1 MWYHITDMKFQLI
14 TLSGYTFNDDAY
26 SVTLPTRDGEITV
39 LGDHEPLMSALKP
52 GVITIRK
59 NASDSENKLDHY
71 ATYGGV
77 VEVSKEATRV
87 LVDEADD
94 ASEINE
100 QEAKRAQE
108 AAQKML
114 AEAKSQVDIEHAQAI
129 VDRHAVR
136 LQVAELRRRH
146 TRQR

>member
-1 MWYHITDMKFQLI
+1 MKFQLI
-14 TLSGYTFNDDAY
+14 TLNGFAFDDEAY
-26 SVTLPTRDGEITV
+26 AVTLPTRDGEITV
-39 LGDHEPLMSALKP
+39 LGHHEPLMSALKP
-52 GVITIRK
+52 GVISVRK
-59 NASDSENKLDHY
+59 NASDSDNKLDHY

-77 VEVSKEATRV
+77 VEVTQDSIRV

-114 AEAKSQVDIEHAQAI
+114 SEAKNQVDLEHAQAV

>member
-1 MWYHITDMKFQLI
+1 MKFQLI
-14 TLSGYTFNDDAY
+14 TLNGFTFNDDAY
-26 SVTLPTRDGEITV
+26 SVVLPTADGEITV
-39 LGDHEPLMSALKP
+39 LGQHEPLMSALKS

-59 NASDSENKLDHY
+59 NASDTENRLDHY

-77 VEVSKEATRV
+77 LEVTKEAVRV
-87 LVDEADD
+87 LVDEADSSD
-94 ASEINE
+94 DINE
-100 QEAKRAQE
+100 QEAKRAHE
-108 AAQKML
+108 EAQKL
-114 AEAKSQVDIEHAQAI
+114 VANAKNQVDLEHAQAV

>member
-1 MWYHITDMKFQLI
+1 MKFQLI
-14 TLSGYTFNDDAY
+14 TLSGFAFNDDAY

-39 LGDHEPLMSALKP
+39 LGSHEPLMSALKP
-52 GVITIRK
+52 GVIAVRK
-59 NASDSENKLDHY
+59 NAGDGENKLDYY

-77 VEVSKEATRV
+77 VEVTKDSIRV

-114 AEAKSQVDIEHAQAI
+114 SEAKNQVDLEHAQAVI
-129 VDRHAVR
+129 DRHAVR

>member
-1 MWYHITDMKFQLI
+1 MKFQLI
-14 TLSGYTFNDDAY
+14 TLNGFAYDDEANA
-26 SVTLPTRDGEITV
+26 VTLPTRDGDITV
-39 LGDHEPLMSALKP
+39 LGSHEPLMSALKP

-59 NASDSENKLDHY
+59 NASDSENKLEHY

-77 VEVSKEATRV
+77 VEVTSDSVRV

-114 AEAKSQVDIEHAQAI
+114 DGAKTQVDLEHAQAV

>member
-1 MWYHITDMKFQLI
+1 MKFQLI
-14 TLSGYTFNDDAY
+14 TLNGFAFNDDAY
-26 SVTLPTRDGEITV
+26 SVVLPTADGEITV
-39 LGDHEPLMSALKP
+39 LGQHEPLMSALKS

-59 NASDSENKLDHY
+59 NASDTENRLDHY

-77 VEVSKEATRV
+77 LEVTKEAVRV
-87 LVDEADD
+87 LVDEADSSD
-94 ASEINE
+94 DINE
-100 QEAKRAQE
+100 QEAKRAHE
-108 AAQKML
+108 EAQKL
-114 AEAKSQVDIEHAQAI
+114 VANAKNQVDLEHAQAV

>member
-1 MWYHITDMKFQLI
+1 
-14 TLSGYTFNDDAY
+14 
-26 SVTLPTRDGEITV
+26 
-39 LGDHEPLMSALKP
+39 
-52 GVITIRK
+52 VIPVRK
-59 NASDSENKLDHY
+59 NAGDSENKLDYY

-77 VEVSKEATRV
+77 VEVTKDSIRV

-94 ASEINE
+94 ASDINE

-114 AEAKSQVDIEHAQAI
+114 SEAKNQVDLEHAQAV

>member
-1 MWYHITDMKFQLI
+1 MKFQLI
-14 TLSGYTFNDDAY
+14 TLNGFTFNDDAY
-26 SVTLPTRDGEITV
+26 SVVLPTADGEITV
-39 LGDHEPLMSALKP
+39 LGQHEPLMSALKS

-59 NASDSENKLDHY
+59 NASDPENRLDHY

-77 VEVSKEATRV
+77 LEVTKEAVRV
-87 LVDEADD
+87 LVDEADSSD
-94 ASEINE
+94 DINE
-100 QEAKRAQE
+100 QEAKRAHE
-108 AAQKML
+108 EAQKL
-114 AEAKSQVDIEHAQAI
+114 VANAKNQVDLEHAQAV